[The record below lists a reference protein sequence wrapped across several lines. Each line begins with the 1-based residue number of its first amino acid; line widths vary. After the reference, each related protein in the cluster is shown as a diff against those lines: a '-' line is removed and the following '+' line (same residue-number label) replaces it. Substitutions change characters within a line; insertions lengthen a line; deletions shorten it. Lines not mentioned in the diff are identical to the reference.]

1 MSLRKLVEPL
11 REILARYN
19 LQIRRLPA
27 PLIRNRAAELHPQL
41 AHVIAHHLIA
51 TRQDDFFFV
60 QVGAFDGLTN
70 DPLHDLIRRFGW
82 RGILL
87 EPQAEAF
94 AALAANYRDQPQL
107 ILRNAAVA
115 AADGSRPLYKIRGG
129 VPGLPPWA
137 PQLASFRRE
146 TLLAH
151 RDVIPGI
158 DDLIETEE
166 VECVSFDTLLAPFAG
181 RAVDLLQIDA
191 EGNDFEIIKMFHQ
204 GGRRASIVGYE
215 HKHLSRREIADCAAF
230 LVERGYS
237 VGLDGENSIAYRQS

>member
-1 MSLRKLVEPL
+1 MLRKLVEPL
-11 REILARYN
+11 REVLARYN
-19 LQIRRLPA
+19 LQVRRLPA
-27 PLIRNRAAELHPQL
+27 PLIRNRAAELRPQL
-41 AHVIAHHLIA
+41 AHVIAHHLMTQQPA
-51 TRQDDFFFV
+51 DFFFV

-70 DPLHDLIRRFGW
+70 DPLHDFIRRFGW

-107 ILRNAAVA
+107 ILRNAAIA
-115 AADGSRPLYKIRGG
+115 AEDGSRPLYKIRSG

-146 TLLAH
+146 TLLTH

-158 DDLIETEE
+158 EDLIEAEE
-166 VECVSFDTLLAPFAG
+166 VECLSFDTLLAPFSE
-181 RAVDLLQIDA
+181 RTIDLLQIDA
-191 EGNDFEIIKMFHQ
+191 EGNDFEIIKLFHQ
-204 GGRRASIVGYE
+204 GGRRAHIVGYE

-237 VGLDGENSIAYRQS
+237 VGLDGGDSIAYLNR